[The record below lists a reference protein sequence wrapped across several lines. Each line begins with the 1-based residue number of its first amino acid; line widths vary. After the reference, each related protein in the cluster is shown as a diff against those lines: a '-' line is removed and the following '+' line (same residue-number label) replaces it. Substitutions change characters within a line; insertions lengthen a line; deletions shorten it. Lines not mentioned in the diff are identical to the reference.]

1 MTLTRVFTL
10 TPAPILWETVP
21 DAPIALI
28 FKLGLAVTMAAPL
41 RESEMST
48 VRGTIAERVVPEA
61 VEVAYG
67 VPETPITLGAFGSAD
82 HPGVLVAGVGSVGQ
96 EQAGFAVLT
105 TQD

>member
-1 MTLTRVFTL
+1 LTLTRVFPL

-48 VRGTIAERVVPEA
+48 VRGTIAERVVVPVV
-61 VEVAYG
+61 VEVPYG
-67 VPETPITLGAFGSAD
+67 VPEEPIRF
-82 HPGVLVAGVGSVGQ
+82 
-96 EQAGFAVLT
+96 
-105 TQD
+105 